1 MTDEQRGLSRRDLIK
16 RGVIAGGLAWTA
28 PVIVQSMTSPA
39 GAQTSPAPPTTT
51 TTNSTPTTAPP
62 VIGPS
67 TVGPPP
73 AILSEPGFTG

>member
-1 MTDEQRGLSRRDLIK
+1 MTDGERGLSRRDLIK

-28 PVIVQSMTSPA
+28 PVLVQSMTSPA
-39 GAQTSPAPPTTT
+39 GAQTSPAPPDTTT
-51 TTNSTPTTAPP
+51 TTSTTTAPP

>member
-28 PVIVQSMTSPA
+28 PVLVQSITSPA
-39 GAQTSPAPPTTT
+39 GAQTSPAPPDTTT
-51 TTNSTPTTAPP
+51 TSTTTAPP